1 MAGLPLK
8 PDMETTSDADWL
20 IASKRA
26 GALEALLAGSTPAVV
41 AEVARELKLG
51 PAMVYRLLALAHTT
65 GRSSKSLLKYPSHVV
80 GTTQSTT
87 RRYFVQRAVTFFDKF
102 TSCLQA

>member
-51 PAMVYRLLALAHTT
+51 PAMVYDLKITQNAQTPQPAARALCLRPYKTSAISNRLA
-65 GRSSKSLLKYPSHVV
+65 G
-80 GTTQSTT
+80 
-87 RRYFVQRAVTFFDKF
+87 
-102 TSCLQA
+102 LQANEQYHQMCG